1 MEEIIKLITF
11 ENVTKK
17 YGGETVVNGFSYTV
31 DESVA
36 ILGDHKSG
44 KTAIAELF
52 AGITA
57 PTRGKVT
64 VDGFS
69 AISTEAAEKVGYMP
83 AKCPIDPSMT
93 VAEALGFMAEL
104 RGLNEVDVELALDEA
119 EMNNN
124 SADCVVKVLSELD
137 RKRAAL
143 AYALLGSPEYLVLDQ
158 PILGLG
164 EKDEEEMLKLL
175 GSLKDKYTLIYTSD
189 TVDDARNL
197 CPQVALISCGKL
209 VASGDFDSVLY
220 PDESLINFKAR
231 VRGDKD
237 TVKELLESTEKIT
250 KYKVSVTSTGTAIL
264 DFTAVG
270 GEYVEAEIRELFT
283 EAGIKVLEIKK
294 ADSAADKVLS
304 ALFDRQEEKE
314 EKRKAERENEA
325 EPIKLTSDLVESVL
339 HESDDEEDEED
350 EDDDGD
356 TDESEETEAIT
367 RHEDQGNAYRV
378 KLTAEFIAEAF
389 RESEDETDDGDDDE

>member
-31 DESVA
+31 GESVA

-44 KTAIAELF
+44 KTAIVELI

-57 PTRGKVT
+57 PSRGRVT
-64 VDGFS
+64 VDGCS
-69 AISTEAAEKVGYMP
+69 AISGEVAEKVGYMP
-83 AKCPIDPSMT
+83 VGCPIDASMT
-93 VAEALGFMAEL
+93 AAEALGFMAEL
-104 RGLNEVDVELALDEA
+104 RGLNDVDVELALDEA
-119 EMNNN
+119 DLNNK
-124 SADCVVKVLSELD
+124 SADCVVKMLSELD

-158 PILGLG
+158 PILGLNEAD
-164 EKDEEEMLKLL
+164 EKEMLELL
-175 GSLKDKYTLIYTSD
+175 DSLKDKYTIIYTSD
-189 TVDDARNL
+189 TVDDARSL
-197 CPQVALISCGKL
+197 CPQVALISAGKL

-283 EAGIKVLEIKK
+283 QAGIKVLEIKK

-339 HESDDEEDEED
+339 HESDETE

-356 TDESEETEAIT
+356 DESESEETESIT

-389 RESEDETDDGDDDE
+389 RESEDDSDGEDDGE